1 MSMWA
6 EALGHCRN
14 TKILRTFITNEI
26 DIKSYKD
33 MSFESIFTS
42 IHDLCLNKDGLGPL
56 VVYDITSAICRF
68 YKINIDKVYIVG
80 NGPKN
85 AVRILGLKTKKQTLR
100 HPDIKLSYVDI
111 NDIITTFEK
120 YGYTIDNKIALSKNG
135 DDFESYICKWQKT
148 VDEMHLYRQ
157 ISCHKTD

>member
-6 EALGHCRN
+6 EAFGHCRH
-14 TKILRTFITNEI
+14 TKKLKAFLTNII

-33 MSFESIFTS
+33 MSFESIFIS

-56 VVYDITSAICRF
+56 VIYDLTAAICRF
-68 YKINIDKVYIVG
+68 YKINIDKVYIIG

-85 AVRILGLKTKKQTLR
+85 AVRLLGIKTRKQTLR

-111 NDIITTFEK
+111 NDIIIAFEK

-148 VDEMHLYRQ
+148 MDEMHLYRRL
-157 ISCHKTD
+157 KD